1 MSDNDDPSD
10 IDEEE
15 IDERDDAF
23 TDERETFDAGPS
35 METQIERQDS
45 VMGEISEALLP
56 AAFCDDGHTLELMVL
71 DVVFINDEAVLFGR
85 EASGAS
91 VALFVGG
98 WYAYLYIEP
107 PPGLDVMGQLSLR
120 VEAAMYA
127 DAESKGKKHFNKT
140 GYIESVTVVTGLKSI
155 LGYDPSPSK
164 PLLKICVTEPR
175 FLRPLR
181 ECLEKCHFDDTG
193 ELVDGGHTQTFNSSV
208 EAILQFMVDVG
219 MMGCHW
225 CTVAAL
231 GMDTAAATTCQIE
244 RHGLTVDD
252 LVFAPDKDT
261 VAPLRLLSFDLEAA
275 GRRGVF
281 PQASMDPVI
290 QIALHFRV
298 AAQTIMPVLLSL
310 RKCDPIEG
318 AHVLCFDDERDL
330 LLAFRDLV
338 LIFDCDMFT
347 GYNIACFDFLYL
359 RDRAIALGCAEV
371 LLSLSCFCFLLFAL
385 SKLTFCDVNRI
396 LKE

>member
-10 IDEEE
+10 IEEEE
-15 IDERDDAF
+15 IDEEDERDDAF
-23 TDERETFDAGPS
+23 ADECDGDAGFS
-35 METQIERQDS
+35 TETQIGRQDS
-45 VMGEISEALLP
+45 VMGEISQGLLP
-56 AAFCDDGHTLELMVL
+56 AVFCDEGNTLEFMVL

-91 VALFVGG
+91 VAVFVSGF
-98 WYAYLYIEP
+98 YAYLYIEV
-107 PPGLDVMGQLSLR
+107 PPGSDVMEQLSLR
-120 VEAAMYA
+120 VEAAMFA
-127 DAESKGKKHFNKT
+127 DAASKGKKHFNKT
-140 GYIESVTVVTGLKSI
+140 GYIESMEVVTGLKSI
-155 LGYDPSPSK
+155 LGYDPSPPK
-164 PLLKICVTEPR
+164 PLLKISVTEPR

-193 ELVDGGHTQTFNSSV
+193 ELVDGGSTQTFNSSV
-208 EAILQFMVDVG
+208 EATLQFMVDVG

-225 CTVAAL
+225 CTVTAL
-231 GMDTAAATTCQIE
+231 GLDAAVATTCQIE
-244 RHGLTVDD
+244 RHGLTVAD

-338 LIFDCDMFT
+338 LIFDCDVFT
-347 GYNIACFDFLYL
+347 GYNICCFDFLYL
-359 RDRAIALGCAEV
+359 RDRAIALGCNEV
-371 LLSLSCFCFLLFAL
+371 LLSLSCFLLFAFCFLLCQ
-385 SKLTFCDVNRI
+385 S
-396 LKE
+396 

>member
-10 IDEEE
+10 VEEEE

-231 GMDTAAATTCQIE
+231 GMDTQAATTCQIE

-347 GYNIACFDFLYL
+347 GYNICNFDFLYL

-371 LLSLSCFCFLLFAL
+371 LLSLSCFSLCR
-385 SKLTFCDVNRI
+385 S
-396 LKE
+396 